1 MKKGC
6 IHFYVGNGKG
16 KTTAAVGL
24 ALRAAS
30 QGLKVAYLE
39 FHKNR
44 NKWGAGET
52 ELLEKN
58 GVTVCRFACESPIFN
73 PGVKP
78 EKLRQECLKGI
89 EHLQLFFKDDRYNL
103 IILDE
108 LLHSVS
114 MNLINEEELLGLMK
128 NKPGNLDMVL
138 TGREASP
145 RLMEMADLITE
156 MKEIKHYFSKGV
168 PCKKGIE
175 Y

>member
-6 IHFYVGNGKG
+6 IHFYIGNGKG

-30 QGLKVAYLE
+30 HDLKVAYLE

-44 NKWGAGET
+44 NKWGPGET

-58 GVTVCRFACESPIFN
+58 GINIFPFACASPLFN
-73 PGVKP
+73 PHIKP
-78 EKLRQECLKGI
+78 EELRQECLKGLKHVRSFY
-89 EHLQLFFKDDRYNL
+89 ENPYYDL

-114 MNLINEEELLGLMK
+114 MNLVTENELIDLLK
-128 NKPGNLDMVL
+128 NKPAEMHLVL
-138 TGREASP
+138 TGRKTSP
-145 RLMEMADLITE
+145 TLMEMADLITE

-168 PCKKGIE
+168 PCKPGIE

>member
-6 IHFYVGNGKG
+6 IHFYIGNGKG

-30 QGLKVAYLE
+30 HHLKVAYLE

-44 NKWGAGET
+44 GKWGPGET

-73 PGVKP
+73 SGLDP

-89 EHLQLFFKDDRYNL
+89 EHIRIFFKDGRYNL

-108 LLHSVS
+108 ILHSVS
-114 MNLINEEELLGLMK
+114 LNLIHEEELLDLLK
-128 NKPGNLDMVL
+128 NKPGDMDIVL

-145 RLMEMADLITE
+145 RLMETANLITE

-168 PCKKGIE
+168 SCKKGIE